1 MQQGLMLLCL
11 SAAPEIMGFG
21 SYDAK
26 SVDVYSCGVMLYVML
41 YNTFPFSPTS
51 VNRGKLEFPSRPRVS
66 EDAQNLIKQILVGHK
81 IRIKMAE
88 MCSHPWVTKVSPAPL
103 YML

>member
-1 MQQGLMLLCL
+1 MLLYL
-11 SAAPEIMGFG
+11 FAAPEIMGFG

-26 SVDVYSCGVMLYVML
+26 SVDVYSCGIMLYVML
-41 YNTFPFSPTS
+41 YNAFPFSPTS
-51 VNRGKLEFPSRPRVS
+51 VNNGKLQFPSRPRVS

-88 MCSHPWVTKVSPAPL
+88 MCTHPWVLQVCASAL
-103 YML
+103 